1 MQNNLNSI
9 VNVPYLTIPLL
20 SSLPLFSSPPLSFA
34 ELPIPALSAPWAPLC
49 NKVIYYGVFS
59 SGRVWLDLLIRSV
72 KVEKILK
79 DSLDSIELKNNK
91 LHGLWPPGGSV
102 SPPGGF
108 ASRFFDQGVS

>member
-1 MQNNLNSI
+1 MQTNLNPI

-79 DSLDSIELKNNK
+79 DSLASM
-91 LHGLWPPGGSV
+91 P
-102 SPPGGF
+102 SPLRKFKSWVGQF
-108 ASRFFDQGVS
+108 ARGVKAKHF